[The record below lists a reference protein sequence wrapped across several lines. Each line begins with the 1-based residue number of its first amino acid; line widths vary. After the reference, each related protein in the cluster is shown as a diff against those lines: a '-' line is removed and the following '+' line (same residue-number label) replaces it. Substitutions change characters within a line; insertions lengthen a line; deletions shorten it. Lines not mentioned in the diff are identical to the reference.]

1 MRKGFNKDVR
11 LFNVKGIQML
21 GNFQNGSIIGLNE
34 DGINYVNDEIHFQ
47 NSQSNLDLKKL
58 ENELKDLG
66 YYTDQSNLKT
76 IDAAYLHVTD
86 RCNLDCIGCY
96 SYMEK
101 RNINLDLS
109 LEDNYYILDN
119 LRDVHLTKLV
129 ISGGEPFLRDD
140 LDLICKYAKEKSKIQ
155 YVTAITNGTLKI
167 ENYLPVLP
175 YLDELSISVD
185 GYNESTHFIR
195 EKGIMPTVIDKI
207 CQLQEFIP
215 INLIFTL
222 HKKNMKYMNEYND
235 LAKELNVKY
244 SYSIFTADPSE
255 PLFQD
260 FLFTNEDL
268 HNIGKNLMKLNNE
281 ITFQDMP
288 FDCLN
293 LFCREKCEVGNKL
306 ISIGANGDVFP
317 CHMLHKQELVL
328 GNILRKNESL
338 REIVFSYKNPF
349 RQLSSSEI
357 NECNACQ
364 FRELCGGGCRG
375 RSYLYHENF
384 YEKDAYCLFIYEYY
398 DNVTEMLKKTIL

>member
-129 ISGGEPFLRDD
+129 ISGG
-140 LDLICKYAKEKSKIQ
+140 
-155 YVTAITNGTLKI
+155 V
-167 ENYLPVLP
+167 
-175 YLDELSISVD
+175 
-185 GYNESTHFIR
+185 
-195 EKGIMPTVIDKI
+195 
-207 CQLQEFIP
+207 
-215 INLIFTL
+215 
-222 HKKNMKYMNEYND
+222 
-235 LAKELNVKY
+235 
-244 SYSIFTADPSE
+244 
-255 PLFQD
+255 
-260 FLFTNEDL
+260 
-268 HNIGKNLMKLNNE
+268 
-281 ITFQDMP
+281 
-288 FDCLN
+288 
-293 LFCREKCEVGNKL
+293 
-306 ISIGANGDVFP
+306 
-317 CHMLHKQELVL
+317 
-328 GNILRKNESL
+328 
-338 REIVFSYKNPF
+338 
-349 RQLSSSEI
+349 
-357 NECNACQ
+357 
-364 FRELCGGGCRG
+364 
-375 RSYLYHENF
+375 
-384 YEKDAYCLFIYEYY
+384 
-398 DNVTEMLKKTIL
+398 